1 MANQEQHR
9 PPGVRV
15 IRKPEVLAKVCM
27 SKSQMYRL
35 ILAGEFPKPYKLS
48 ERVTVWSEAE
58 IDAWLAAKLAG

>member
-1 MANQEQHR
+1 MTNQAQQQ
-9 PPGVRV
+9 PQGARV

-48 ERVTVWSEAE
+48 ERVTVWSEDE
-58 IDAWLAAKLAG
+58 VDAWLAAKMAG

>member
-1 MANQEQHR
+1 MANQAQQQ
-9 PPGVRV
+9 PQGARV

-35 ILAGEFPKPYKLS
+35 ILAGKFPKPYKLS

-58 IDAWLAAKLAG
+58 IDAWLAAKMVG